1 MLSLLVIMTFKQLCH
16 RDGSFDNYWRQS
28 AAPETEIVPGDREPS
43 PVSGYA
49 CFTGGYAAYDTMS

>member
-49 CFTGGYAAYDTMS
+49 CDTMS